1 MSSDALMEIYEINDE
16 LSETKE
22 TNRLYE
28 LKKENDGRISSLV
41 KKISESFQNKDIASA
56 KRLLAQLKYYVTIE
70 ERIRDIELELGV
82 VR

>member
-1 MSSDALMEIYEINDE
+1 MSSEALVEIYEINDE

-22 TNRLYE
+22 TNRLHE

-41 KKISESFQNKDIASA
+41 KEISESFRKNDIASA